1 MVTSAGLLDSTP
13 EERRREGDFCS
24 ARGPRLET
32 GEVDKA
38 AGGSNASGPLET
50 GEVDTEV
57 GNSFVAERGGEA
69 FLAAGGG
76 EASLAAGGGEAFLAA
91 GGGDAFLAAGG
102 GDAFLAA
109 RSGDIGRDEGGGEN
123 TTSSLLILFAEPTIV
138 GMSKH
143 LPVNNC

>member
-69 FLAAGGG
+69 FLAAVGG
-76 EASLAAGGGEAFLAA
+76 EASLAAGGGDAFLAAGGGEAFLAA
-91 GGGDAFLAAGG
+91 GGGD
-102 GDAFLAA
+102 
-109 RSGDIGRDEGGGEN
+109 IGQDEGGGEN
-123 TTSSLLILFAEPTIV
+123 TTSSLLILLAEPTIV

-143 LPVNNC
+143 LPVNSC

>member
-38 AGGSNASGPLET
+38 AGGSDDSGPLET

-57 GNSFVAERGGEA
+57 GNFCCCRKRWGSLPGSRGRGSLSCSRGWGIGDASLTARGGNA
-69 FLAAGGG
+69 FLAAGG
-76 EASLAAGGGEAFLAA
+76 
-91 GGGDAFLAAGG
+91 
-102 GDAFLAA
+102 
-109 RSGDIGRDEGGGEN
+109 GDIGRDEGGGEN
-123 TTSSLLILFAEPTIV
+123 TTSSLLILLAEPTIV

-143 LPVNNC
+143 LPVNSC